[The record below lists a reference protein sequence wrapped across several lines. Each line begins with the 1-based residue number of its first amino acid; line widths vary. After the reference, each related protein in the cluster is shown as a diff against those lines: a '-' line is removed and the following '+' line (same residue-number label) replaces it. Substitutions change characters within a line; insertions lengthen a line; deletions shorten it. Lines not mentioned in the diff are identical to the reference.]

1 MIVEVESDPEGIS
14 IDSLRDVLKNWPI
27 GKRLPK
33 ALYTVP
39 FGCNPTG
46 ATTTLE
52 RRKAVF
58 EIAEEYD
65 FLIIEGEQLC
75 IRCVAIANVEC

>member
-1 MIVEVESDPEGIS
+1 MRIEVESDPDGIS
-14 IDSLRDVLKNWPI
+14 TDSLRDVLKNWPI
-27 GKRLPK
+27 GKRFPK

-39 FGCNPTG
+39 FGCNPSG

-52 RRKAVF
+52 RRKAVL

-65 FLIIEGEQLC
+65 FLIIEGESLS
-75 IRCVAIANVEC
+75 